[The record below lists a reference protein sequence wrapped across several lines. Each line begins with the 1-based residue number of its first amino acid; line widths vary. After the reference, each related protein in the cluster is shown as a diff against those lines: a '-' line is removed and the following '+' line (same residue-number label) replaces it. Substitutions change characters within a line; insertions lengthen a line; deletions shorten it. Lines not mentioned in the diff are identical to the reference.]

1 MRLASRPKGK
11 YREDY
16 DAGRPGNQ
24 PAPGAFIFRDLV
36 LDDAAM
42 SETVTSE
49 PKRPAINWMDVLW
62 LLFLAGLAVLPPVA
76 EIHKQLTLLAIG
88 VVQFSEGWLLARVP
102 RRGAAY
108 IVLLKIALATLL
120 IDHTGEVGIN
130 SSYYPIFYLPVVT
143 AAEYFGPW
151 LTLGW
156 TALASAA
163 YCSYLYPAL
172 QEYEIT
178 EESYSLLAIR
188 ILFFFLAAMV
198 VNRFVVENRR
208 QIKRYQELAETLAE
222 TNRRLEQAQE
232 EARRSERLAALGQM
246 SAGLAHEIRNPLGV
260 IKGSAEMLHQ
270 KLGESN
276 PLASELAGYISS
288 ETNRLSAL
296 VTRFLDF
303 ARPLHAELVPQEIT
317 TVLDRALNS
326 VSRTHKDEEGLV
338 RVERQYQANL
348 PLVSLDESLCE
359 QAFVNLI
366 QNAYDAMGG
375 GGGTLRVTAARAN
388 NANRDGVE
396 VRVEDTGPGIPAE
409 LREQIFNPFVT
420 TKKTGVGLGLSIVSR
435 IIDGHHGTIRV
446 ESGTDGSDQRGAGFV
461 VFFPAG
467 DEAAANLASYES

>member
-1 MRLASRPKGK
+1 
-11 YREDY
+11 
-16 DAGRPGNQ
+16 
-24 PAPGAFIFRDLV
+24 
-36 LDDAAM
+36 M
-42 SETVTSE
+42 SET
-49 PKRPAINWMDVLW
+49 KRPVLNWMDVLW
-62 LLFLAGLAVLPPVA
+62 LLFLAGLAALPPVG

-88 VVQFSEGWLLARVP
+88 VVQFSEGWLLARAP
-102 RRGAAY
+102 RRGTAY

-130 SSYYPIFYLPVVT
+130 SSYYPIFYVPIVT
-143 AAEYFGPW
+143 AAEYFSPW
-151 LTLGW
+151 GTLLW

-178 EESYSLLAIR
+178 TESYGLLAIR

-208 QIKRYQELAETLAE
+208 QIKRYQELAETLEE
-222 TNRRLEQAQE
+222 TNKRLEQAQA

-303 ARPLHAELVPQEIT
+303 ARPLHAELAPQQIT
-317 TVLDRALNS
+317 AVLERALND
-326 VSRTHKDEEGLV
+326 VSLAEKNTLV
-338 RVERQYQANL
+338 RVERHYQDNL
-348 PLVSLDESLCE
+348 PLIPLDEGLCE

-366 QNAYDAMGG
+366 QNAYDAMGTS
-375 GGGTLRVTAARAN
+375 GGTLRVTATKTN
-388 NANRDGVE
+388 SGQRDGVE
-396 VRVEDTGPGIPAE
+396 VRIDDTGPGIPAE

-446 ESGTDGSDQRGAGFV
+446 EGGKDGKSGTAFV
-461 VFFPAG
+461 IFFPAKE
-467 DEAAANLASYES
+467 EAGAS

>member
-1 MRLASRPKGK
+1 M
-11 YREDY
+11 
-16 DAGRPGNQ
+16 
-24 PAPGAFIFRDLV
+24 
-36 LDDAAM
+36 
-42 SETVTSE
+42 SE
-49 PKRPAINWMDVLW
+49 PKRSAINWMDALW
-62 LLFLAGLAVLPPVA
+62 LLFLAGLAALPPVF
-76 EIHKQLTLLAIG
+76 EIHKQLVLLAFGI
-88 VVQFSEGWLLARVP
+88 VQLSEGWLLSRVGH
-102 RRGAAY
+102 RGPAY

-130 SSYYPIFYLPVVT
+130 SSYSPIFYLPVVT
-143 AAEYFGPW
+143 AAEYFSPCA
-151 LTLGW
+151 TLLW

-178 EESYSLLAIR
+178 REGYGILAIR

-198 VNRFVVENRR
+198 VNRFMVENRR

-222 TNRRLEQAQE
+222 TNQRLEQAQE

-276 PLASELAGYISS
+276 PLATELAGYIST

-303 ARPLHAELVPQEIT
+303 ARPLHAELIPQDLT
-317 TVLDRALNS
+317 AVLDRALHD
-326 VSRTHKDEEGLV
+326 VAATHKDEV
-338 RVERQYQANL
+338 APVSIERRYEADL
-348 PLVSLDESLCE
+348 PLVPLDESLSE
-359 QAFVNLI
+359 QAFVNLV
-366 QNAYDAMGG
+366 QNAYDAMAKN
-375 GGGTLRVTAARAN
+375 GGTLRVMAARAN
-388 NANRDGVE
+388 GGNGNGVE
-396 VRVEDTGPGIPAE
+396 VQIEDSGPGIPEE

-446 ESGTDGSDQRGAGFV
+446 ESGNPGGLKGAKFV
-461 VFFPAG
+461 MFFPAG
-467 DEAAANLASYES
+467 EEAAEDLAS

>member
-1 MRLASRPKGK
+1 MN
-11 YREDY
+11 E
-16 DAGRPGNQ
+16 Q
-24 PAPGAFIFRDLV
+24 
-36 LDDAAM
+36 
-42 SETVTSE
+42 
-49 PKRPAINWMDVLW
+49 KRVPINWMDILW
-62 LLFLAGLAVLPPVA
+62 LLFLAGLAALPPVL

-88 VVQFSEGWLLARVP
+88 VVQFSEGWLLARSP

-151 LTLGW
+151 LTLLW

-172 QEYEIT
+172 QEYEIGQ
-178 EESYSLLAIR
+178 EGYSQLAIR

-198 VNRFVVENRR
+198 VNRFVVENRQ

-222 TNRRLEQAQE
+222 TNRKLEQAQE

-276 PLASELAGYISS
+276 PLASELAGYIST

-303 ARPLHAELVPQEIT
+303 ARPLHTELVPQEIT
-317 TVLDRALNS
+317 PVLDRALHS
-326 VSRTHKDEEGLV
+326 VSLMRKEDDAPV
-338 RVERQYQANL
+338 NVERRYQMDL
-348 PLVSLDESLCE
+348 PPVPLDESLCE

-366 QNAYDAMGG
+366 QNAYDAMGSE
-375 GGGTLRVTAARAN
+375 GGTLRVAATRAN
-388 NANRDGVE
+388 SATRDGVE
-396 VRVEDTGPGIPAE
+396 VRIEDTGPGIPAD

-446 ESGTDGSDQRGAGFV
+446 DAGRDGNGQQGAAFV
-461 VFFPAG
+461 VFFPAREG
-467 DEAAANLASYES
+467 DAIIPAS